1 MTRLLTLSLTVFLLC
16 TVGIGCKSP
25 TKKKLEANYGPTESV
40 VEVVA
45 VLRRHVPDDTYRFPP
60 ATDFTGRNVYRS
72 TLLRLESIE
81 RIHADP
87 LRSGYMDPVI
97 HFSKG
102 RSLERLRAYDLAA
115 AQYREAAQR
124 NSPLKDEAARSAQ
137 VCKRIHEAVGIGI
150 QKVNPLDHD
159 SASATDPEDPQPEQ
173 VTRELDERVA
183 LLSFLQDEEE
193 QTHYR
198 YVIQEE
204 IEHADHVRAAWF
216 SARRYQIPNG
226 QLRALAELQRVVRR
240 HAGSKN
246 NLQHMLD
253 LAGLYNHLAHEYVDA
268 IPPSSLEFDPALF
281 QDLVDPATRLYEAV
295 ASHDGTTAKLEAS
308 RKLEAFLA
316 FTLTVDRDRFTH

>member
-1 MTRLLTLSLTVFLLC
+1 MNAWVISLLVMILLGG
-16 TVGIGCKSP
+16 TGLGCKSP
-25 TKKKLEANYGPTESV
+25 SRKKLEATYGPTESII
-40 VEVVA
+40 EVIA

-97 HFSKG
+97 QFSKG
-102 RSLERLRAYDLAA
+102 RALERLRAYDLAA
-115 AQYREAAQR
+115 AHYREAAMR
-124 NSPLKDEAARSAQ
+124 KTPLEEEAVRSAD
-137 VCKRIHEAVGIGI
+137 VCERMHEAIAIGV
-150 QKVNPLDHD
+150 QEVNPLDPAGTPISD
-159 SASATDPEDPQPEQ
+159 GKGRSPDQ
-173 VTRELDERVA
+173 VTQELDERVA
-183 LLSFLQDEEE
+183 LLSFLHDEEE
-193 QTHYR
+193 ETHYR
-198 YVIQEE
+198 YIIAEE
-204 IEHADHVRAAWF
+204 IEHADRVRAAWF
-216 SARRYQIPNG
+216 AVRRYQVADG

-246 NLQHMLD
+246 NLQHMLE
-253 LAGLYNHLAHEYVDA
+253 LAGLYNNLAHEYVDA

-281 QDLVDPATRLYEAV
+281 QDLVDPATRLYEMV